1 MLTTSLWPGAVP
13 ERWDWQKQGQPNFGE
28 FGVRLKGGSWGALKG
43 GGLGFPK
50 GTLLFWGQ
58 AHTREVRPVAGSE
71 GALLC
76 TASAGLKL
84 GGAAQRGRDA
94 GGRAGSVP
102 YSPRDRQVRAERGL
116 RGSGQ
121 ARPEETRSLG

>member
-84 GGAAQRGRDA
+84 GGPPREAGTLVAGRGRCPIPTETA
-94 GGRAGSVP
+94 R
-102 YSPRDRQVRAERGL
+102 
-116 RGSGQ
+116 SGQ
-121 ARPEETRSLG
+121 SAACEARARPGQRKLGP